1 MKTRTKIQRVIK
13 QLPLLTDFGLGLPH
27 GTKPKDRAKK
37 MREEKHRLLNSEER
51 FEAAC
56 NWLQGVSKTTE
67 INTMHSS
74 YFIKHIT
81 ERRIG
86 GHLSNGVF
94 IAAAIHCGF
103 SFKPSGHYPNLFF
116 NMNKNDLQKKYEES
130 LLYEK
135 YPMDTDSVTKLVS

>member
-1 MKTRTKIQRVIK
+1 MNK
-13 QLPLLTDFGLGLPH
+13 LPMLTDFGLGIPY
-27 GTKPKDRAKK
+27 GTPIKRRSKAIKA
-37 MREEKHRLLNSEER
+37 EKSRLLNSEER

-56 NWLQGVSKTTE
+56 EWLQGLEKTLT
-67 INTMHSS
+67 INTRHTS
-74 YFIKHIT
+74 YFMKHIA

-103 SFKPSGHYPNLFF
+103 SFKPSRHYPNLFF
-116 NMNKNDLQKKYEES
+116 NIDEESLQAKYEES

-135 YPMDTDSVTKLVS
+135 YPKETRALVQ

>member
-1 MKTRTKIQRVIK
+1 MKK
-13 QLPLLTDFGLGLPH
+13 LPLLTDFGMGLPQ
-27 GTKPKDRAKK
+27 GTKLSGRARKLK
-37 MREEKHRLLNSEER
+37 EEKRRLLNSEER

-56 NWLQGVSKTTE
+56 DWLQGVDKTE
-67 INTMHSS
+67 AINTRHSS

-94 IAAAIHCGF
+94 IAAAIYCGF

-116 NMNKNDLQKKYEES
+116 NMDERSLQDKYEES
-130 LLYEK
+130 LSFQK
-135 YPMDTDSVTKLVS
+135 YPKICM

>member
-1 MKTRTKIQRVIK
+1 MKQS
-13 QLPLLTDFGLGLPH
+13 PNLTDFGLGLPY
-27 GTKPKDRAKK
+27 GVPFRLRKK
-37 MREEKHRLLNSEER
+37 IRKLEQKRLLESEER
-51 FEAAC
+51 FESTC
-56 NWLQGVSKTTE
+56 EWLQGICKSGS

-74 YFIKHIT
+74 YFIKHIA

-103 SFKPSGHYPNLFF
+103 DVKESKKFPNIFL
-116 NMNKNDLQKKYEES
+116 NINEESLQEKYEES

-135 YPMDTDSVTKLVS
+135 YPECA